1 MMDTVIL
8 GALSFINDHG
18 ALLMVLIVVLLIL
31 GLGSCFLIEKR
42 RFTTREI
49 TLMGMLVALNI
60 IMAEVCKIT
69 ILPRILE
76 LSLGFVPLALSGMLF
91 GVVPTVTVA
100 VVADVIGAL
109 LFNAGNFYFGY
120 TLTAFTT
127 GLFYGIFLHKKELRT
142 MQVIICQLLVSL
154 VCYAFMNSLWALN
167 WVTKTAAEEYIG
179 IRLLAQLGTFPVYT
193 LMLLLMR
200 RYRKPLEGVLKR

>member
-1 MMDTVIL
+1 MDTLIR
-8 GALSFINDHG
+8 GALSFINDHS
-18 ALLMVLIVVLLIL
+18 ALVMILVLIALVL
-31 GLGSCFLIEKR
+31 GLVSCFIVEKK
-42 RFTTREI
+42 RFTTKEVS
-49 TLMGMLVALNI
+49 LLGMLIALNI

-91 GVVPTVTVA
+91 GLVPTVTLA
-100 VVADVIGAL
+100 VVADIIGAL

-120 TLTAFTT
+120 TLTAFMT
-127 GLFYGIFLHKKELRT
+127 GLFYGIFLHKKELPTLRI
-142 MQVIICQLLVSL
+142 VICQLLVSL
-154 VCYAFMNSLWALN
+154 ICYAFLNSLWALN

-193 LMLLLMR
+193 LILLLMR
-200 RYRKPLEGVLKR
+200 RYRRTLEGVLKK

>member
-1 MMDTVIL
+1 MDTLIR
-8 GALSFINDHG
+8 GALSFINDHS
-18 ALLMVLIVVLLIL
+18 ALVMILVLITLVL
-31 GLGSCFLIEKR
+31 GLVSCFIVEKK
-42 RFTTREI
+42 RFTTKEVS
-49 TLMGMLVALNI
+49 LLGMLIALNI

-91 GVVPTVTVA
+91 GLVPTVTLA
-100 VVADVIGAL
+100 VVADIIGAL

-120 TLTAFTT
+120 TLTAFMT
-127 GLFYGIFLHKKELRT
+127 GLFYGIFLHKKELPTLRI
-142 MQVIICQLLVSL
+142 VICQLLVSL
-154 VCYAFMNSLWALN
+154 ICYAFLNSLWALN

-193 LMLLLMR
+193 LILLLMR
-200 RYRKPLEGVLKR
+200 RYRRTLEGVLKK

>member
-1 MMDTVIL
+1 MDTLIR
-8 GALSFINDHG
+8 GALSFINDHS
-18 ALLMVLIVVLLIL
+18 ALVMILVLITLVL
-31 GLGSCFLIEKR
+31 GLVSCFIVEKK
-42 RFTTREI
+42 RFTTKEI
-49 TLMGMLVALNI
+49 SLLGMLIALNI

-91 GVVPTVTVA
+91 GLVPTVTLA
-100 VVADVIGAL
+100 VVADIIGAL

-120 TLTAFTT
+120 TLTAFMT
-127 GLFYGIFLHKKELRT
+127 GLFYGIFLHKKELPTLRI
-142 MQVIICQLLVSL
+142 VICQLLVSL
-154 VCYAFMNSLWALN
+154 ICYAFLNSLWALN

-193 LMLLLMR
+193 LILLLMR
-200 RYRKPLEGVLKR
+200 RYRRTLEGVLKK